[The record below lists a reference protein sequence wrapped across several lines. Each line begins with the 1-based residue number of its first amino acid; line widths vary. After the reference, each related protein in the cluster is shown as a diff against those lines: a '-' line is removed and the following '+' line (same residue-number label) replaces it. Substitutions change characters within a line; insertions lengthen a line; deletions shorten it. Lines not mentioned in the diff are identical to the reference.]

1 MLIRDVMTRNV
12 EVVHPDDTLQEA
24 AEKMKDL
31 DIGPLPV
38 CDDGRLVGILTD
50 RDIAVR
56 AVAEGQD
63 PWTDKVRDVMTPE
76 VISCFADQDVADA
89 VKLMKEKQIRRL
101 VVLDRDKR
109 LVGILS
115 LGDVAVHT
123 GDEHLAGTTLEE
135 VSKPS

>member
-1 MLIRDVMTRNV
+1 MLVREVMTRNV

-24 AEKMKDL
+24 AEKMKEL

-38 CDDGRLVGILTD
+38 CDDGKLVGILTD

-76 VISCFADQDVADA
+76 VVSCCADQDVADA
-89 VKLMKEKQIRRL
+89 VRLMKEKQIRRL
-101 VVLDRDKR
+101 VVLDNEKR

-115 LGDVAVHT
+115 LGDVALHT
-123 GDEHLAGTTLEE
+123 SEQLAGATLEE